1 MRKSLAQVLTHLS
14 LYVQVIGRAGI
25 GYPRVIP
32 KPESKFGHGLG
43 WVGFV
48 SGFHGYFPVGYP
60 KRLLILGNFG

>member
-1 MRKSLAQVLTHLS
+1 MRKSLAQFLTHLS

-43 WVGFV
+43 WVCVWIPWVF
-48 SGFHGYFPVGYP
+48 SGWVP
-60 KRLLILGNFG
+60 KKAFNFG